1 MNILLVNPGR
11 RDYMVNFFLSLK
23 KKYNLNIFL
32 VDPDKNVPSFK
43 VSTLTKNNVCPKVK
57 NSKKFLSFLNKYVL
71 KNKIDVIFPISDR
84 ELKILSQKKKFF
96 MKKGV
101 KVIVSDLK
109 IIENCQNKIKF
120 SKYLKKF
127 NILCPK
133 IITKK
138 NIKKNLPVIKKEVN
152 GSASKNQEVIFK
164 SSQINI
170 NYEKKFFF
178 QKFLKYQEYNL
189 DILND
194 LNGNYLH
201 SCAKKKL
208 FIRSGETDK
217 AVMINNKVFENF
229 AKKLSKALKH
239 VGIIDVDFFYNKK
252 KFYVLDINP
261 RLGGGY
267 PFTHLYG
274 YNYIDKILTMI
285 KNPDKKIFFSK
296 KKKVSSVIFSK
307 GISIYKHI

>member
-101 KVIVSDLK
+101 NVIVSDLK

-164 SSQINI
+164 SSQINK

-208 FIRSGETDK
+208 FIRAGETDK

-229 AKKLSKALKH
+229 AKKLSKALRH
-239 VGIIDVDFFYNKK
+239 IGVVDIDFFYNKK

-274 YNYIDKILTMI
+274 YDYIDKILSMV
-285 KNPDKKIFFSK
+285 KNPNKKIIFSK
-296 KKKVSSVIFSK
+296 KQKNSGVVFTK
-307 GISIYKHI
+307 GISIYKH

>member
-1 MNILLVNPGR
+1 MVDLL
-11 RDYMVNFFLSLK
+11 
-23 KKYNLNIFL
+23 
-32 VDPDKNVPSFK
+32 
-43 VSTLTKNNVCPKVK
+43 T
-57 NSKKFLSFLNKYVL
+57 
-71 KNKIDVIFPISDR
+71 
-84 ELKILSQKKKFF
+84 
-96 MKKGV
+96 
-101 KVIVSDLK
+101 
-109 IIENCQNKIKF
+109 
-120 SKYLKKF
+120 
-127 NILCPK
+127 
-133 IITKK
+133 
-138 NIKKNLPVIKKEVN
+138 
-152 GSASKNQEVIFK
+152 
-164 SSQINI
+164 
-170 NYEKKFFF
+170 
-178 QKFLKYQEYNL
+178 

-194 LNGNYLH
+194 LSGKYLH

-208 FIRSGETDK
+208 FIRSGDTDK
-217 AVMINNKVFENF
+217 AQMLNNKIFTNF

-285 KNPDKKIFFSK
+285 KTPDKKIFFSK

>member
-1 MNILLVNPGR
+1 
-11 RDYMVNFFLSLK
+11 
-23 KKYNLNIFL
+23 
-32 VDPDKNVPSFK
+32 
-43 VSTLTKNNVCPKVK
+43 
-57 NSKKFLSFLNKYVL
+57 
-71 KNKIDVIFPISDR
+71 
-84 ELKILSQKKKFF
+84 

-101 KVIVSDLK
+101 NVIVSDLK

-208 FIRSGETDK
+208 SIRSGETDK
-217 AVMINNKVFENF
+217 AEMINNKFFKNF

-239 VGIIDVDFFYNKK
+239 IGVVDVDFFYNKK

-274 YNYIDKILTMI
+274 YDYIDKILFMI
-285 KNPDKKIFFSK
+285 KNPNKKIFFSK
-296 KKKVSSVIFSK
+296 SKKLSNIIFSK

>member
-252 KFYVLDINP
+252 N
-261 RLGGGY
+261 
-267 PFTHLYG
+267 FT
-274 YNYIDKILTMI
+274 
-285 KNPDKKIFFSK
+285 F
-296 KKKVSSVIFSK
+296 
-307 GISIYKHI
+307 

>member
-1 MNILLVNPGR
+1 
-11 RDYMVNFFLSLK
+11 
-23 KKYNLNIFL
+23 
-32 VDPDKNVPSFK
+32 
-43 VSTLTKNNVCPKVK
+43 
-57 NSKKFLSFLNKYVL
+57 
-71 KNKIDVIFPISDR
+71 
-84 ELKILSQKKKFF
+84 

-101 KVIVSDLK
+101 NVIVSDLK

-229 AKKLSKALKH
+229 AKKLSKVLKH
-239 VGIIDVDFFYNKK
+239 IGVVDVDFFYNKK

-274 YNYIDKILTMI
+274 YDYIDKILFMI
-285 KNPDKKIFFSK
+285 KNPNKKIFFSK
-296 KKKVSSVIFSK
+296 KKKLSSIIFSK

>member
-101 KVIVSDLK
+101 KVIVSDLEIIK
-109 IIENCQNKIKF
+109 ICQNKIQF

-127 NILCPK
+127 GILSPK
-133 IITKK
+133 MIIKK
-138 NIKKNLPVIKKEVN
+138 NIKKSLPVIKKEIN
-152 GSASKNQEVIFK
+152 GSASKNQEIIFK
-164 SSQINI
+164 SSQINKD
-170 NYEKKFFF
+170 YDKKFFF

-194 LNGNYLH
+194 LSGKYLH

-208 FIRSGETDK
+208 FIRSGDTDK
-217 AVMINNKVFENF
+217 AQMLNNKIFTNF

-274 YNYIDKILTMI
+274 YNYIDKILAMI

>member
-1 MNILLVNPGR
+1 MNILLINPGR

-32 VDPDKNVPSFK
+32 VDPDKNIPSFK

-57 NSKKFLSFLNKYVL
+57 NSKKFLSFLNKFVS

-96 MKKGV
+96 MKRGV
-101 KVIVSDLK
+101 NVIVSDLK

-217 AVMINNKVFENF
+217 AEMINNKVFKNF

-239 VGIIDVDFFYNKK
+239 IGVVDVDFFYNKK

-274 YNYIDKILTMI
+274 YDYIDKILFMI
-285 KNPDKKIFFSK
+285 KNPNKKIFFSK
-296 KKKVSSVIFSK
+296 NKKLSSIIFSK

>member
-71 KNKIDVIFPISDR
+71 KNKIDVIVPIYDR

>member
-1 MNILLVNPGR
+1 MNILLINPGR

-32 VDPDKNVPSFK
+32 VDPDKNIPSFK

-57 NSKKFLSFLNKYVL
+57 NSKKFLSFLNKFVS

-96 MKKGV
+96 MKRGV
-101 KVIVSDLK
+101 NVIVSDLK

-138 NIKKNLPVIKKEVN
+138 NIKKNLQVIKKEVK

-217 AVMINNKVFENF
+217 AEMINNKVFKNF

-239 VGIIDVDFFYNKK
+239 IGVVDVDFFYKKK

-274 YNYIDKILTMI
+274 YDYIDKILFMI
-285 KNPDKKIFFSK
+285 KNPNKKIFFSK
-296 KKKVSSVIFSK
+296 NKKLSSIIFSK

>member
-11 RDYMVNFFLSLK
+11 RDYIVNFFLSLK

-101 KVIVSDLK
+101 NVIVSDLK

-164 SSQINI
+164 SSQINK

-208 FIRSGETDK
+208 FIRAGETDK

-229 AKKLSKALKH
+229 AKKLSKVLKH
-239 VGIIDVDFFYNKK
+239 IGVVDVDFFYNKK

-274 YNYIDKILTMI
+274 YDYIDKILFMI
-285 KNPDKKIFFSK
+285 KNPNKKIFFSK
-296 KKKVSSVIFSK
+296 KKKLSSIIFSK

>member
-101 KVIVSDLK
+101 NVIVSDLK

-164 SSQINI
+164 SSQINK

-208 FIRSGETDK
+208 FIRAGETDK

-229 AKKLSKALKH
+229 AKKLSKALRH
-239 VGIIDVDFFYNKK
+239 IGVVDIDFFYNKK

-274 YNYIDKILTMI
+274 YNYIDKILSMI
-285 KNPDKKIFFSK
+285 KNPNKKIIFSEK
-296 KKKVSSVIFSK
+296 KKNSSVVFTK
-307 GISIYKHI
+307 GISIYKH

>member
-32 VDPDKNVPSFK
+32 VDPDKNIPSFK
-43 VSTLTKNNVCPKVK
+43 VSMLTNNNVCPKVK
-57 NSKKFLSFLNKYVL
+57 NSKKFLSFLNKFVS

-101 KVIVSDLK
+101 NVIVSDLK

-229 AKKLSKALKH
+229 AKKLSKVLKH
-239 VGIIDVDFFYNKK
+239 IGVVDVDFFYNKK

-274 YNYIDKILTMI
+274 YDYIDKILFMI
-285 KNPDKKIFFSK
+285 KNPNKKIFFSK
-296 KKKVSSVIFSK
+296 KKKLSSIIFSK

>member
-32 VDPDKNVPSFK
+32 VDPDKNIPSFK

-57 NSKKFLSFLNKYVL
+57 NSKKFLSFLNKFVS

-84 ELKILSQKKKFF
+84 ELKILSLKKKFF

-101 KVIVSDLK
+101 NVIVSDLK

-133 IITKK
+133 IVTKK
-138 NIKKNLPVIKKEVN
+138 NIKKSLPVIKKEVN
-152 GSASKNQEVIFK
+152 GSASKNQEIIFK

-170 NYEKKFFF
+170 NYDKKFFF

-217 AVMINNKVFENF
+217 AEMINNKVFKNF

-239 VGIIDVDFFYNKK
+239 IGVVDVDFFYYKK

-274 YNYIDKILTMI
+274 YDYIDKILFMI
-285 KNPDKKIFFSK
+285 KNPNKKIFFSEK
-296 KKKVSSVIFSK
+296 KNLSSIIFSK
-307 GISIYKHI
+307 GISIYKHK